1 MLSLTTNGCAAGFTL
16 NEFKELFRSDSLI
29 ESQGYDESEA
39 LLEKAYSVYEIGM
52 LQEAKSH
59 WFDENKP
66 QIYEHSR
73 GVISYL
79 EFEGNILLF
88 KDGEAFMVNERS
100 LNMIHDQ
107 DQSINENLFDL
118 VIGDKLYEWTWG
130 DNPLVNGI
138 KGAAKWANTN
148 IVQPAAKIVKTYV
161 VDPLKSAWDA
171 LSTGAKKVYE
181 FAKKILSAIGTFIKE
196 NWQDIVF
203 YITVALQVIAGIVA
217 FIPAAGQV
225 VGCSASGAQ
234 TGFAHQHGR
243 IFRAFVAA
251 EQSRPC
257 AGASGRDTT
266 AVLAR
271 RADGDVGHAP
281 GWLHVDGQRGR

>member
-1 MLSLTTNGCAAGFTL
+1 MRYLSLFDDFSKVDESYNFDSDSMLESKINQMLSLTTNGCAAGFTL

-52 LQEAKSH
+52 LQEARSH

-107 DQSINENLFDL
+107 DQSINEDLFDL
-118 VIGDKLYEWTWG
+118 VIGDKLYEWSWG

-148 IVQPAAKIVKTYV
+148 IVQPAVKIVKTYV

-171 LSTGAKKVYE
+171 LSSGARKVYE
-181 FAKKILSAIGTFIKE
+181 FAKKILSAIGTFVKD
-196 NWQDIVF
+196 NMADIFF
-203 YITVALQVIAGIVA
+203 YISVALQVIAGIVS
-217 FIPAAGQV
+217 FI
-225 VGCSASGAQ
+225 
-234 TGFAHQHGR
+234 HQ
-243 IFRAFVAA
+243 
-251 EQSRPC
+251 
-257 AGASGRDTT
+257 D
-266 AVLAR
+266 LAN
-271 RADGDVGHAP
+271 
-281 GWLHVDGQRGR
+281 WKLK